1 MMHGRVLHSW
11 QLADVE
17 EEVGA
22 NSQISGRAMASAKP
36 ARLVTSSSPFF
47 CGRLSIGSLISD
59 SARFNAT

>member
-22 NSQISGRAMASAKP
+22 DSQISGGATAAKP
-36 ARLVTSSSPFF
+36 AWLVASLSLFF